1 MFFFCSNEGFG
12 WSQSLGRGLGGDGGD
27 TVLLEVGGHGG
38 VAAQSLAGALQ
49 RPVALHDPGAA
60 AGLLGQHIT
69 TTAAA
74 GRGSGR
80 RRHGHG
86 GGEVR
91 AVALQHG
98 RDVVEQVAEEL
109 RDALI
114 TCRGGGGGQPRKAE
128 SSLFNHGETLL
139 TIRFSPSILEIC
151 PL

>member
-1 MFFFCSNEGFG
+1 MIIIHYYCHHSQPCFFFCSNEGVG
-12 WSQSLGRGLGGDGGD
+12 SGQSLGRGLGGDGGD
-27 TVLLEVGGHGG
+27 TVLLEVGRHGG

-114 TCRGGGGGQPRKAE
+114 TCGRGME
-128 SSLFNHGETLL
+128 VNHGEQ
-139 TIRFSPSILEIC
+139 SPLYSIMEKHY
-151 PL
+151 

>member
-1 MFFFCSNEGFG
+1 MGVGSG
-12 WSQSLGRGLGGDGGD
+12 QSLGRGLGGDGGD
-27 TVLLEVGGHGG
+27 TVLLEVGRHGG

-114 TCRGGGGGQPRKAE
+114 TCGRGME
-128 SSLFNHGETLL
+128 VNHGKQ
-139 TIRFSPSILEIC
+139 SPLYSIMEKHY
-151 PL
+151 